1 MSDYQVQIDTEYLG
15 NLHCTVRHS
24 LSGQEFTTDAPLDN
38 NGKGDYISPTDL
50 VAAAI
55 GSCIATIM
63 GIKAEANKIDIKG
76 LKIRAIKEMVNEPFR
91 RIGRLIIDITFP
103 HPLSDKD
110 FAILSN
116 VVKTCPVTRSLH
128 PDVIIEHKFHFEE

>member
-1 MSDYQVQIDTEYLG
+1 MSDYQVQIDTEYIG
-15 NLHCTVRHS
+15 DLHCTVRHS
-24 LSGQEFTTDAPLDN
+24 LSGQTFTTDAPQDN

-50 VAAAI
+50 IAAAI

-63 GIKAEANKIDIKG
+63 GIKANANNIDIKG
-76 LKIRAIKEMVNEPFR
+76 LKIKAVKEMVNEPFR

-103 HPLSDKD
+103 RQLNEKD

-128 PDVIIEHKFHFEE
+128 PDVVIEHRFNFLD

>member
-15 NLHCTVRHS
+15 NLHCSVSHS
-24 LSGQEFTTDAPLDN
+24 LSGQSFMTDAPLDN

-63 GIKAEANKIDIKG
+63 GIKAEANSIDIKG
-76 LKIRAIKEMVNEPFR
+76 LKIKVIKEMVNVPYR

-103 HPLSDKD
+103 HRLSEKD
-110 FAILSN
+110 FAVLSN

-128 PDVIIEHKFHFEE
+128 PDIIIEHKFNFID